1 MSDSDAP
8 VSDRANRWVNRV
20 LAFAFIVV
28 FLRMLPP
35 FLGQLGG
42 GGAVYSLVSLLIILG
57 FLGGLAVG
65 LYVLV
70 TGDDGAGLSS
80 RSSV

>member
-28 FLRMLPP
+28 FLRILPP
-35 FLGQLGG
+35 FLGQLSG
-42 GGAVYSLVSLLIILG
+42 GGAVYSLVSLFIILG
-57 FLGGLAVG
+57 LLGGLVVG

-70 TGDDGAGLSS
+70 TGDDGARLGSQ
-80 RSSV
+80 RAV